1 MARRAGR
8 PVHALPRH
16 LVRRRRGGD
25 GAGPPRADH
34 AGARVPHGAAR
45 RLRREGIRPVTRAVP
60 FPGDPPIT
68 PQLVRDHHLTDEEYG
83 RIEALLGR
91 APTFAELGVFSAL
104 WSEHCSYKH
113 SRPILKT
120 FPTAGPQ
127 VVQGPGENAGVLR
140 LPDGWAVAFK
150 IESHNHPSA
159 VEPYQGAATG
169 VGGILRDVF
178 TMGARPVALLNSLRF
193 GPLEEARNRYL
204 CAGVVRGVGD
214 YGNCVGVPTL
224 GGEVDFGPGYGG
236 NPLVNAMCVGLLREA
251 DLITAAARGVGNVLL
266 VVGSRTGRDG
276 IHGASFASEELTHE
290 SERRRPQ
297 VQVGD
302 PFTEKLLL
310 EASLEL
316 IASGH
321 IVAIQDMGAAG
332 LTSSSA
338 EMAARGGVGVE
349 IDLSRVPTREPGMT
363 PYEILLSE
371 SQERML
377 VVAQADRVT
386 DVQAIA
392 AKWELTATPIGRVT
406 DDGMYRAT
414 WKEQVVVEIPGQ
426 RLIDDCPVYTPEAR
440 EDEAIAR
447 LRAERPAPRSP
458 LPAPG
463 EALLQLLDH
472 PPIASKHW
480 VYEQYDSTVQAGTVI
495 GPGGD
500 AGVIRIRDADF
511 GLAVTVDCN
520 NRYVLLDP
528 YEGGKAAVAE
538 AARNIACT
546 GARPLGITDCLNFGS
561 PERPSVF
568 YQFKESC
575 RGIAEACR
583 ALDTPVTGGNVS
595 FYNESPAGAVD
606 PTPVVGMVG
615 LLARADRAVPSH
627 ARAAG
632 DVVFA
637 LGETRAELGASQL
650 WEALHGFVGGQPPR
664 VDLAAE
670 RRLVDYL
677 VAAAERGLLRSAH
690 DCSQGGLG
698 VALAEVAMGGPYE
711 ETGFGL
717 DLDLTADALRLAAV
731 DLLFSESHG
740 RAVVT
745 CQPERATAALAL
757 AQELGVPAQR
767 LGAVAERGGA
777 VRLRLRDAT
786 VEHPVD
792 RLRQVYFSSVSRR
805 MGD

>member
-1 MARRAGR
+1 MT
-8 PVHALPRH
+8 
-16 LVRRRRGGD
+16 
-25 GAGPPRADH
+25 PP
-34 AGARVPHGAAR
+34 
-45 RLRREGIRPVTRAVP
+45 TP

-68 PQLVRDHHLTDEEYG
+68 PELVRDHNLTDEEYQ
-83 RIEALLGR
+83 RIEAMLGR
-91 APTFAELGVFSAL
+91 APSFAELGVFSAL

-113 SRPILKT
+113 SKPVLKT

-140 LPDGWAVAFK
+140 LPGGWAVAFK

-193 GPLEEARNRYL
+193 GPLDEARNRYL
-204 CAGVVRGVGD
+204 CAGAVRGVGD

-224 GGEVDFGPGYGG
+224 GGEVDFGPGYSG
-236 NPLVNAMCVGLLREA
+236 NPLVNAMCVGLLREQ
-251 DLITAAARGVGNVLL
+251 DLITAAAHGVGNALL
-266 VVGSRTGRDG
+266 VLGSRTGRDG
-276 IHGASFASEELTHE
+276 IHGASFASEELTQE

-349 IDLSRVPTREPGMT
+349 IDLARVPTREPGMT

-377 VVAQADRVT
+377 VVAKAERLPQI
-386 DVQAIA
+386 QAIA

-406 DDGMYRAT
+406 DDGVYRAT
-414 WKEQVVVEIPGQ
+414 WKQQVVVEIPGQ
-426 RLIDDCPVYTPEAR
+426 RLIEDCPVYSPAAEEDPEIR
-440 EDEAIAR
+440 R
-447 LRAERPAPRSP
+447 RRAQRPSP
-458 LPAPG
+458 ESPVPSPA
-463 EALLQLLDH
+463 EALLRLLDH
-472 PPIASKHW
+472 PAIASKRW
-480 VYEQYDSTVQAGTVI
+480 VYEQYDSTVRAGTVI

-500 AGVIRIRDADF
+500 AGVIRVRDAAF
-511 GLAVTVDCN
+511 GIAVTTDGN
-520 NRYVLLDP
+520 ARYVLLDP
-528 YEGGKAAVAE
+528 FEGGKAAVAE

-546 GARPLGITDCLNFGS
+546 GARPLGITNCLNFGS
-561 PERPSVF
+561 PERPAVF
-568 YQFKESC
+568 YQFREAC
-575 RGIAEACR
+575 RGIADACR

-595 FYNESPAGAVD
+595 FYNESPTGAVD
-606 PTPVVGMVG
+606 PTPVIGMVG
-615 LLARADRAVPSH
+615 LVGRVDRAVPSH
-627 ARAAG
+627 ARARG
-632 DVVFA
+632 DVVF
-637 LGETRAELGASQL
+637 LVGETHAELGGSVL
-650 WEALHGFVGGQPPR
+650 WEALYGLVAGTPPR
-664 VDLAAE
+664 VDLAVE
-670 RRLVDYL
+670 RRLVDFL
-677 VAAAERGLLRSAH
+677 ATGAERALFRSAH

-698 VALAEVAMGGPYE
+698 VALAEVAMGGPYD

-717 DLDLTADALRLAAV
+717 EIDLTTYGGRLAAV
-731 DLLFSESHG
+731 ELLFSESQG
-740 RAVVT
+740 RAVLTSAPDRAAAVT
-745 CQPERATAALAL
+745 ALA
-757 AQELGVPAQR
+757 AELGV
-767 LGAVAERGGA
+767 AVSRVGTVGERGGS
-777 VRLRLRDAT
+777 VGLRLRDAH
-786 VEHPVD
+786 VAHPVD
-792 RLRQVYFSSVSRR
+792 RLREVYFCAIPRR

>member
-1 MARRAGR
+1 MT
-8 PVHALPRH
+8 
-16 LVRRRRGGD
+16 
-25 GAGPPRADH
+25 PP
-34 AGARVPHGAAR
+34 
-45 RLRREGIRPVTRAVP
+45 TP

-68 PQLVRDHHLTDEEYG
+68 PELVRDHNLTDEEYQ
-83 RIEALLGR
+83 RIEAMLGR
-91 APTFAELGVFSAL
+91 APSFAELGVFSAL

-113 SRPILKT
+113 SKPVLKT

-140 LPDGWAVAFK
+140 LPGGWAVAFK

-193 GPLEEARNRYL
+193 GPLDEARNRYL

-224 GGEVDFGPGYGG
+224 GGEVDFGPGYSG
-236 NPLVNAMCVGLLREA
+236 NPLVNAMCVGLLREQ
-251 DLITAAARGVGNVLL
+251 DLITAAAHGVGNALL
-266 VVGSRTGRDG
+266 VLGSRTGRDG
-276 IHGASFASEELTHE
+276 IHGASFASEELTQE

-349 IDLSRVPTREPGMT
+349 IDLARVPTREPGMT

-377 VVAQADRVT
+377 VVAKAERLPQI
-386 DVQAIA
+386 QAIA

-414 WKEQVVVEIPGQ
+414 WKQQVVVEIPGQ
-426 RLIDDCPVYTPEAR
+426 RLIEDCPVYSPAAEEDPEIR
-440 EDEAIAR
+440 R
-447 LRAERPAPRSP
+447 RRAQRPSP
-458 LPAPG
+458 ESPVPSPA
-463 EALLQLLDH
+463 EALLRLLDH
-472 PPIASKHW
+472 PAIASKRW
-480 VYEQYDSTVQAGTVI
+480 VYEQYDSTVRAGTVI

-500 AGVIRIRDADF
+500 AGVIRVRDAAF
-511 GLAVTVDCN
+511 GIAVTTDGN
-520 NRYVLLDP
+520 ARYVLLDP
-528 YEGGKAAVAE
+528 FEGGKAAVAE

-546 GARPLGITDCLNFGS
+546 GARPLGITNCLNFGS
-561 PERPSVF
+561 PERPAVF
-568 YQFKESC
+568 YQFREAC
-575 RGIAEACR
+575 RGIADACR

-595 FYNESPAGAVD
+595 FYNESPTGAVD
-606 PTPVVGMVG
+606 PTPVIGMVG
-615 LLARADRAVPSH
+615 LVGRVDRAVPSH
-627 ARAAG
+627 ARARG
-632 DVVFA
+632 DVVF
-637 LGETRAELGASQL
+637 LVGETHAELGGSVL
-650 WEALHGFVGGQPPR
+650 WEALYGLVAGTPPR
-664 VDLAAE
+664 VDLAVE
-670 RRLVDYL
+670 RRLVDFL
-677 VAAAERGLLRSAH
+677 ATGAERALFRSAH

-698 VALAEVAMGGPYE
+698 VALAEVAMGGPYD

-717 DLDLTADALRLAAV
+717 EIDLTTYGGRLAAV
-731 DLLFSESHG
+731 ELLFSESQG
-740 RAVVT
+740 RAVLTSAPDRAAAVT
-745 CQPERATAALAL
+745 ALA
-757 AQELGVPAQR
+757 AELGV
-767 LGAVAERGGA
+767 AVSRVGTVGERGGS
-777 VRLRLRDAT
+777 VGLRLRDAH
-786 VEHPVD
+786 VAHPVD
-792 RLRQVYFSSVSRR
+792 RLREVYFCAIPRR

>member
-1 MARRAGR
+1 MSRAT
-8 PVHALPRH
+8 
-16 LVRRRRGGD
+16 
-25 GAGPPRADH
+25 PP
-34 AGARVPHGAAR
+34 
-45 RLRREGIRPVTRAVP
+45 P

-68 PQLVRDHHLTDEEYG
+68 AELIRDHNLGAEEY
-83 RIEALLGR
+83 RRVEAMLGR

-113 SRPILKT
+113 SKPVLKT
-120 FPTAGPQ
+120 FPTTGPQ

-178 TMGARPVALLNSLRF
+178 TMGARPVAVLNSLRF
-193 GPLEEARNRYL
+193 GPLDDARNRYL

-224 GGEVDFGPGYGG
+224 GGEVDFGPSYAG
-236 NPLVNAMCVGLLREA
+236 NPLVNAMCVGLLRER
-251 DLITAAARGVGNVLL
+251 DLIRAAAHGVGNVLL
-266 VVGSRTGRDG
+266 VIGSRTGRDG

-349 IDLSRVPTREPGMT
+349 IDLALVPTREPGMT

-377 VVAQADRVT
+377 VVAMPDRIGA
-386 DVQAIA
+386 VQDIA

-406 DDGMYRAT
+406 DDGMYRAK
-414 WKEQVVVEIPGQ
+414 WQDQVVVEIPGQ
-426 RLIDDCPVYTPEAR
+426 RLIEDCPVYHPEAR
-440 EDEAIAR
+440 EDERIAA
-447 LRAERPAPRSP
+447 LRRQRPSP
-458 LPAPG
+458 EARVPSPE
-463 EALLQLLDH
+463 EALLTLLDH
-472 PPIASKHW
+472 PPIASKRW
-480 VYEQYDSTVQAGTVI
+480 VFEQYDSTVQASTVI

-500 AGVIRIRDADF
+500 AGVIRVRDADF
-511 GLAVTVDCN
+511 AIAMKTDCN
-520 NRYVLLDP
+520 ARYVLLDP

-538 AARNIACT
+538 AARNVACT
-546 GARPLGITDCLNFGS
+546 GARPLGITNCLNFGN
-561 PERPSVF
+561 PERPAVF
-568 YQFKESC
+568 YQFREAC
-575 RGIAEACR
+575 RGIADACR

-606 PTPVVGMVG
+606 PTPVIGMIG
-615 LLARADRAVPSH
+615 LLSRADRAVPSH

-632 DVVFA
+632 DAVVV
-637 LGETRAELGASQL
+637 LGDTRAELGGSQL
-650 WEALHGFVGGQPPR
+650 WEAAYGVVGGEPPR

-670 RRLVDYL
+670 QRLVDYL
-677 VAAAERGLLRSAH
+677 VAGAARGLFRSAH

-717 DLDLTADALRLAAV
+717 DVDLTSYALRLTPYEV
-731 DLLFSESHG
+731 LFSESHG

-745 CQPERATAALAL
+745 CAPERAAVVAAL
-757 AQELGVPAQR
+757 AQELGVPAR
-767 LGAVAERGGA
+767 GVGTVGERGGA
-777 VRLRLRDAT
+777 LRVRLRDARLEQP
-786 VEHPVD
+786 VE
-792 RLRQVYFSSVSRR
+792 RLRQVYFTAIPRR

>member
-1 MARRAGR
+1 
-8 PVHALPRH
+8 VT
-16 LVRRRRGGD
+16 RG
-25 GAGPPRADH
+25 A
-34 AGARVPHGAAR
+34 
-45 RLRREGIRPVTRAVP
+45 LRRPPTP

-68 PQLVRDHHLTDEEYG
+68 PQLVREHNLTDAEYQ
-83 RIEALLGR
+83 RVTTLLGR
-91 APTFAELGVFSAL
+91 TPTFAELGVFSAL

-113 SRPILKT
+113 SRPVLKG

-140 LPDGWAVAFK
+140 VPDGWAVAFK

-178 TMGARPVALLNSLRF
+178 TMGARPVAVLNSLRF
-193 GPLEEARNRYL
+193 GPLDEARNRYL
-204 CAGVVRGVGD
+204 FAGVVKGVGD

-224 GGEVDFGPGYGG
+224 GGEVDFGPSYGG
-236 NPLVNAMCVGLLREA
+236 NPLVNAMCVGLLKER
-251 DLITAAARGVGNVLL
+251 DLIKAAAHGVGNVLL

-290 SERRRPQ
+290 SEQRRPQ

-310 EASLEL
+310 EASLGL

-338 EMAARGGVGVE
+338 EMAAKGGVGVE
-349 IDLSRVPTREPGMT
+349 IDLSLVPTREPGMT

-377 VVAQADRVT
+377 VVARPERVAQ
-386 DVQAIA
+386 VQAIA
-392 AKWELTATPIGRVT
+392 EKWDLTATPIGRVT

-414 WKEQVVVEIPGQ
+414 WQDKVVVEIPGQ

-447 LRAERPAPRSP
+447 LRTEGPALRSPFPAP
-458 LPAPG
+458 A
-463 EALLQLLDH
+463 EVLLTLLDH
-472 PPIASKHW
+472 PPIASKQW

-500 AGVIRIRDADF
+500 AGVIRVRDAQF
-511 GLAVTVDCN
+511 GIAVTVDCN

-528 YEGGKAAVAE
+528 YEGGKAVVAE

-546 GARPLGITDCLNFGS
+546 GARPLGITDCLNYGS
-561 PERPSVF
+561 PERPAVF

-606 PTPVVGMVG
+606 PTPVVGMIG

-632 DVVFA
+632 DVVFV

-650 WEALHGFVGGQPPR
+650 WEALYGFVGGQPPR
-664 VDLAAE
+664 VDLAVE

-677 VAAAERGLLRSAH
+677 VTAAERGLLRSAH
-690 DCSQGGLG
+690 DCSHGGLS
-698 VALAEVAMGGPYE
+698 VALAEVAMGGPYD

-717 DLDLTADALRLAAV
+717 DIDLTAYASGLAAV

-745 CQPERATAALAL
+745 CAPERATAVAAL

-767 LGAVAERGGA
+767 VGTVAQTGGA

-786 VEHPVD
+786 VEHPVE

>member
-1 MARRAGR
+1 MT
-8 PVHALPRH
+8 
-16 LVRRRRGGD
+16 
-25 GAGPPRADH
+25 PP
-34 AGARVPHGAAR
+34 
-45 RLRREGIRPVTRAVP
+45 TP

-68 PQLVRDHHLTDEEYG
+68 PELVRDHNLTDEEYQ
-83 RIEALLGR
+83 RIEAMLGR
-91 APTFAELGVFSAL
+91 APSFAELGVFSAL

-113 SRPILKT
+113 SKPVLKT

-140 LPDGWAVAFK
+140 LPGGWAVAFK

-193 GPLEEARNRYL
+193 GPLDEARNRYL
-204 CAGVVRGVGD
+204 CAGAVRGVGD

-224 GGEVDFGPGYGG
+224 GGEVDFGPGYSG
-236 NPLVNAMCVGLLREA
+236 NPLVNAMCVGLLREQ
-251 DLITAAARGVGNVLL
+251 DLITAAAHGVGNALL
-266 VVGSRTGRDG
+266 VLGSRTGRDG
-276 IHGASFASEELTHE
+276 IHGASFASEELTQE

-349 IDLSRVPTREPGMT
+349 IDLARVPTREPGMT

-377 VVAQADRVT
+377 VVAKAERLPQI
-386 DVQAIA
+386 QAIA

-414 WKEQVVVEIPGQ
+414 WKQRVVVEIPGQ
-426 RLIDDCPVYTPEAR
+426 RLIEDCPVYSPAAEEDPEIR
-440 EDEAIAR
+440 R
-447 LRAERPAPRSP
+447 RRAQRSSPESPVPSPA
-458 LPAPG
+458 
-463 EALLQLLDH
+463 EALLRLLDH
-472 PPIASKHW
+472 PAIASKRW
-480 VYEQYDSTVQAGTVI
+480 VYEQYDSTVRAGTVI

-500 AGVIRIRDADF
+500 AGVIRVRDAAF
-511 GLAVTVDCN
+511 GIAVTTDGN
-520 NRYVLLDP
+520 ARYVLLDP
-528 YEGGKAAVAE
+528 FEGGKAAVAE

-546 GARPLGITDCLNFGS
+546 GARPLGITNCLNFGS
-561 PERPSVF
+561 PERPAVF
-568 YQFKESC
+568 YQFREAC
-575 RGIAEACR
+575 RGIADACR

-595 FYNESPAGAVD
+595 FYNESPTGAVD
-606 PTPVVGMVG
+606 PTPVIGMVG
-615 LLARADRAVPSH
+615 LVGRVDRAVPSH
-627 ARAAG
+627 ARARG
-632 DVVFA
+632 DVVF
-637 LGETRAELGASQL
+637 LVGETHAELGGSVL
-650 WEALHGFVGGQPPR
+650 WEALYGLVAGTPPR
-664 VDLAAE
+664 VDLAVE
-670 RRLVDYL
+670 RRLVDFL
-677 VAAAERGLLRSAH
+677 ATGAERALFRSAH

-698 VALAEVAMGGPYE
+698 VALAEVAMGGPYD

-717 DLDLTADALRLAAV
+717 EIDLTTYGGRLAAV
-731 DLLFSESHG
+731 ELLFSESQG
-740 RAVVT
+740 RAVLTSAPDRAAAVT
-745 CQPERATAALAL
+745 ALA
-757 AQELGVPAQR
+757 AELGV
-767 LGAVAERGGA
+767 AVSRVGTVGERGGS
-777 VRLRLRDAT
+777 VGLRLRDAH
-786 VEHPVD
+786 VAHPVD
-792 RLRQVYFSSVSRR
+792 RLREVYFCAIPRR